1 MNRLDEPVLMAGP
14 KPMWTEFGIH
24 HRLESCEEIFMAAV
38 SDFQVSQL
46 PPDLGRGGPDEDAQ
60 AEPCEAHTRF
70 QVPWLQEHLL
80 FKASHCKPQ
89 VPCEISAQGS
99 RPDPRHSSKG
109 RQQHKWHQRPASTN
123 SLYNRYRYSLL
134 PKEQRDSPSAQ
145 TLIRLFNKPSPIT
158 LIRIN
163 LQF

>member
-1 MNRLDEPVLMAGP
+1 MAVP
-14 KPMWTEFGIH
+14 KPMQTDFGIH
-24 HRLESCEEIFMAAV
+24 HRLESCVIFMAAV

-80 FKASHCKPQ
+80 FKASHSKPQ
-89 VPCEISAQGS
+89 VPCEISAQRS
-99 RPDPRHSSKG
+99 HPDPRHPSKG

-134 PKEQRDSPSAQ
+134 PKEQRDSRSAQ
-145 TLIRLFNKPSPIT
+145 TLIRLFNT
-158 LIRIN
+158 LTKSHYSY
-163 LQF
+163 